1 MSEAGGELGRAE
13 LVGPVAN
20 PYVAGNPVTGALFVG
35 REDVLRQ
42 LEELWAPVGTVPSVV
57 LFGHRRMGKTSILH
71 NLGARFGA
79 NTTVINFSMQLMG
92 YVSHTNELLFNL
104 ALALYDSLTPSIQEK
119 LGEPEEER
127 FFEHNPYTALRRF
140 VTQVGQIRRTERFLI
155 MIDEFELLEEA
166 IDDGRLDAHVLDFWR
181 GLIQTY
187 SWFVMI
193 FAGLHTLQEMTK
205 DYWNPLFGSVTTIP
219 VSFLRPAAA
228 RQLIIQP
235 NPDFPLDYDADAI
248 QEIIRLT
255 NGQPYLIQLICRDLV
270 TRFNR
275 QTFEQGIER
284 ERRFTIRD
292 VDAIINAPDFY
303 RHGNAY
309 FTGVWA
315 QATTSTIAG
324 QPAILS
330 ALAPEVRGLSL
341 DGIAQTSKLTPQVIQ
356 DALERLK
363 QHDIVREETGQW
375 GFTVELMRRWVLKR

>member
-1 MSEAGGELGRAE
+1 M
-13 LVGPVAN
+13 
-20 PYVAGNPVTGALFVG
+20 
-35 REDVLRQ
+35 
-42 LEELWAPVGTVPSVV
+42 GTVPSVV

-71 NLGARFGA
+71 NLGVRFGA
-79 NTTVINFSMQLMG
+79 STTIVNFSMQLVG
-92 YVSHTNELLFNL
+92 YVKDTNELLFNL
-104 ALALYDSLTPSIQEK
+104 ALALYDSSSISIRER
-119 LGEPEEER
+119 LGEPEEKR

-140 VTQVGQIRRTERFLI
+140 LIQLQQLRSTERYLI

-166 IDDGRLDAHVLDFWR
+166 IDEGRLEAHVLDFWR

-187 SWFVMI
+187 PWFVMV

-219 VSFLRPAAA
+219 VSFLTEGAA

-248 QEIIRLT
+248 EEIICLT

-275 QTFEQGIER
+275 QTFEEGIER
-284 ERRFTIRD
+284 EKRFTIRD
-292 VDAIINAPDFY
+292 VDAIINAPDFF

-315 QATTSTIAG
+315 QAKSSTIAE
-324 QPAILS
+324 QTTILRTI
-330 ALAPEVRGLSL
+330 APSEVGLSVEM
-341 DGIAQTSKLTPQVIQ
+341 IEKNTNLTVQVIEE
-356 DALERLK
+356 ALEKLK
-363 QHDIVREETGQW
+363 QHDMVGEEAGKW
-375 GFTVELMRRWVLKR
+375 KFTVELMRRWVLATHGG